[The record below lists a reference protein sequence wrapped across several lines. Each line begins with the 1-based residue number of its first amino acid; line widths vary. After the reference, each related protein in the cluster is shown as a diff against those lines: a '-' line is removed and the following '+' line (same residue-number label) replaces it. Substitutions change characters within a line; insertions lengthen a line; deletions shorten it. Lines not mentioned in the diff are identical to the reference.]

1 MLMYVLVHDAVFRQ
15 AEQDWF
21 KFVEKLIER
30 LSKIDETVPELPV
43 KDVVSRAGKG
53 FDVSLSYTDVT
64 DIIRSSAYT
73 VTL

>member
-30 LSKIDETVPELPV
+30 LSEIDETVPELPV
-43 KDVVSRAGKG
+43 KDVVSRAVEG
-53 FDVSLSYTDVT
+53 FDVSFCSTDLMDV
-64 DIIRSSAYT
+64 IRSSAYT
-73 VTL
+73 VML

>member
-1 MLMYVLVHDAVFRQ
+1 MLMYILVHDVVFRQ

-30 LSKIDETVPELPV
+30 LSEIDETVPELPV
-43 KDVVSRAGKG
+43 KDVVSRAVKG
-53 FDVSLSYTDVT
+53 FNVSPCLTDVADT
-64 DIIRSSAYT
+64 FRSSAYT